1 MFDWLKK
8 SKVPPPLRFKDST
21 AAFAYACESLLCE
34 VSSGAVLP
42 ALVLDARTV
51 GDEVAVKVQPDG
63 TQITMLKVCSKD
75 NGFMVMASTA
85 SPQGPKLEPGNLVAW
100 QAGSQV
106 PALAALSPDS
116 RSTWVGLVLAKL
128 MPEYTNGRGWA
139 IEQPF
144 GRVH

>member
-1 MFDWLKK
+1 MFGWLKK
-8 SKVPPPLRFKDST
+8 SNATPPLRFKDSE
-21 AAFAYACESLLCE
+21 AAFAYACEFLQSNL
-34 VSSGAVLP
+34 SPGAVLP

-51 GDEVAVKVQPDG
+51 GGEVAVKVQPDG

-75 NGFMVMASTA
+75 NGFMVMASSA
-85 SPQGPKLEPGNLVAW
+85 SPQGPKLRPGDLVAW

-106 PALAALSPDS
+106 AELASLSPDS

-128 MPEYTNGRGWA
+128 MPEYTSGRGWA

-144 GRVH
+144 GRGH